1 MVSIE
6 LLSNLSSK
14 IISLTQEK
22 NVSEAEFYGKFDDII
37 QVEITSNGIGK
48 IVSRSIGKYAL
59 RIAIGKR
66 IGLTYSE
73 NIDEKSIPSI
83 VEKAISIT
91 KTAPEDEKWPGFPR
105 GYSGKGGLKVYDK
118 DLASITPES
127 LIEFLGE
134 VIDTSIDSARKA
146 GALEAV
152 VTRGYLWI
160 VRSSIYIENSYG
172 DSISGRST
180 ALSVYYNIYVR
191 NREGDTAYPF
201 TIQIRRLDKDK
212 IFNKVVETAG
222 LAVKFIGAKSIDSDR
237 YQLLIMPEVHGELV
251 ETVFSPAVSAYS
263 IQRNRS
269 PLKDRVGEQIFSEDI
284 TIYDD
289 PHMDYGFGSRPF
301 DDEGIM
307 TTSKPLVDNGVFKNI
322 VYDHYTASIEGK
334 KSTGNA
340 VRRRLNSVP
349 TPAPLN
355 IVFKARN
362 TEDLESMIS
371 MIRKGIIVYGVIGSW
386 MSNPV
391 NGAIQA
397 TITHGLYVENGEI
410 KYPVK
415 GVVMGGNY
423 YNYLKQDLIAL
434 GKNIVNYSHI
444 YAIPILVD
452 NVPIAGK

>member
-1 MVSIE
+1 MSIE

-14 IISLTQEK
+14 IISLAQEK
-22 NVSEAEFYGKFDDII
+22 NVSETEFYGKFDDII
-37 QVEITSNGIGK
+37 QVEISSNGIGK
-48 IVSRSIGKYAL
+48 VISRSIGKYAL
-59 RIAIGKR
+59 RIAIGKKV
-66 IGLTYSE
+66 GLVYSE
-73 NIDEKSIPSI
+73 NIDEKSIPDI

-91 KTAPEDEKWPGFPR
+91 KTTPEDKNWPGFPR
-105 GYSGKGGLKVYDK
+105 GYSSKEGLKVYDK
-118 DLASITPES
+118 VLASITPEN

-134 VIDTSIDSARKA
+134 VIDTSIDNARKA
-146 GALEAV
+146 GALEAI
-152 VTRGYLWI
+152 VTRGYLGI
-160 VRSSIYIENSYG
+160 VRSGIYIENSYG
-172 DSISGRST
+172 DSISGSST
-180 ALSVYYNIYVR
+180 ALYLYYNIHVK
-191 NREGDTAYPF
+191 NDEGDTAYPF

-212 IFNKVVETAG
+212 IFSKVAETAN
-222 LAVKFIGAKSIDSDR
+222 LAVKFIGAKPIDSGK

-269 PLKDRVGEQIFSEDI
+269 PLKDKVGEQIFSEEV
-284 TIYDD
+284 TIFDD

-307 TTSKPLVDNGVFKNI
+307 TTSKPLVDHGVFENI

-349 TPAPLN
+349 APEPLN

-362 TEDLESMIS
+362 AEDLESMIG
-371 MIRKGIIVYGVIGSW
+371 MIKRGIIVYGVIGSW

-397 TITHGLYVENGEI
+397 TVTHGLYVENGEI
-410 KYPVK
+410 KHPVK

-423 YNYLKQDLIAL
+423 YNYLKQDLMAL
-434 GKNIVNYSHI
+434 GKDIENYGHI

-452 NVPIAGK
+452 KVPIAGK